1 VINGERFFEQHCFY
15 FPATTALF
23 GTLGYNAVCSIPTA
37 KVLDMISKPISKPI
51 RKSKEI
57 RYDCARKLQSVKS
70 SNMFRAILA
79 SLLDENW
86 TTPNI
91 SELRITRQ
99 HRLLGRSV
107 GEERF
112 KAFRCAEIGLIRS
125 IHGIAAVAQLDGDEV
140 GYLLGRVA
148 EIKDAEINDAN

>member
-1 VINGERFFEQHCFY
+1 MRVI
-15 FPATTALF
+15 
-23 GTLGYNAVCSIPTA
+23 
-37 KVLDMISKPISKPI
+37 DMIHKPI

-57 RYDCARKLQSVKS
+57 RADCARKLQPVTA

-79 SLLDENW
+79 ALLDEDW

-99 HRLLGRSV
+99 HRLLGRSI
-107 GEERF
+107 GEEKF
-112 KAFRCAEIGLIRS
+112 KAFRCAEFGLIRS

-140 GYLLGRVA
+140 GYLLAKVA
-148 EIKDAEINDAN
+148 QIKDSEAKEMD